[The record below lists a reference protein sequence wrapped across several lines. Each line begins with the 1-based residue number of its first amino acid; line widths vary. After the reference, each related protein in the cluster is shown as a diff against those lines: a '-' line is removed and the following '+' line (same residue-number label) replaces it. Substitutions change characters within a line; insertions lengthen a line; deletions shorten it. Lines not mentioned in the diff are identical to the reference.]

1 LELREILTEIYQI
14 AKKKK
19 IEIPVLT
26 NDDWIKYEEIH
37 NIMEYPHI
45 ATVKMQAEQLTPSDF
60 FAIWLDLKLRL
71 KKHEGVSFAKRI
83 IDGMT
88 AREKEKNIIDSP
100 IVLSSV
106 FLDSRY
112 RILLTTQQKQKA
124 RDNLTSLWQRMKK
137 YHNVPEEIFP
147 INPMDNGGENF
158 DNLMQ
163 LLTAKGQQFG
173 NNVFCCD
180 DENALHRIELMPQQR
195 DLSDS
200 TLSFWSR
207 QKVNEPALYKLS
219 KVVNACAP
227 TQVCVERSFSGL
239 AYILNPYRSTL
250 SDEQIENVLVVRQNK
265 DILKKFHLHEGVF
278 EESAES

>member
-1 LELREILTEIYQI
+1 MELREILTEIYQI

-19 IEIPVLT
+19 IEIPILT
-26 NDDWIKYEEIH
+26 DDDWIKYEEIQ
-37 NIMEYPHI
+37 NIMQYPYI

-88 AREKEKNIIDSP
+88 SREKEKNIIDSP
-100 IVLSSV
+100 MVLSSV

-112 RILLTTQQKQKA
+112 RILLTTQQKEKA
-124 RDNLTSLWQRMKK
+124 REHLTSLWQRMKK
-137 YHNVPEEIFP
+137 YQNVPEQICP
-147 INPMDNGGENF
+147 INPMDNLGENF
-158 DNLMQ
+158 DDLMQ
-163 LLTAKGQQFG
+163 LLNAKGQQFG
-173 NNVFCCD
+173 NNVYCCD
-180 DENALHRIELMPQQR
+180 DENALHRIDLMPQQR

-200 TLSFWSR
+200 TLNFWSR
-207 QKVNEPALYKLS
+207 QKINEPDLYKLS

-239 AYILNPYRSTL
+239 AFILNPYRSRL
-250 SDEQIENVLVVRQNK
+250 SDEQIEHILVVRQNE
-265 DILKKFHLHEGVF
+265 DILKKFHLSKAAS
-278 EESAES
+278 EESVEP